1 MVWHAT
7 VGKSI
12 YLHERVKVH
21 FEMSAFNIFNHPN
34 WGNPRTNIT
43 SAPGVITSVV
53 GRNDLDNI
61 GPRQLR
67 AGLRLEW

>member
-1 MVWHAT
+1 
-7 VGKSI
+7 
-12 YLHERVKVH
+12 
-21 FEMSAFNIFNHPN
+21 MSAFNIFNHPN